1 MAGELKNS
9 NTCFGFFSSG
19 GGGGGGGASGIWGIS
34 DATGTYTYYDTIA
47 LANADASSG
56 DTIELFA
63 NVRETS
69 AVEWVLKD
77 GVIYNMNGYTYT
89 LDVATTEDAVTD
101 NNVAGNFRILNGTIR
116 RRGGTASQ
124 TNSLALFI
132 DNTSSLLTLE
142 GVEFNS
148 DFGTTAVLQADV
160 IGGVFTHDVVG
171 FVFQAR
177 NINHQGGTLKN
188 VQAISN
194 SMYGI
199 YLNSSCTLINCYAYS
214 GGTSA
219 IFSNNSSN
227 TLIDC
232 TAETDAQY
240 GFYANNAETL
250 INCIG
255 ISTASAGIYSRGSLI
270 NCQGVG
276 LSGVGIQYQPN
287 GTGRAMQGCVA
298 YSKTSV
304 ALSSPSDFCV
314 VKNCTA
320 IAFTNVAVQGRG
332 EFYDCVFESLLNSGG
347 GASMLITGTT
357 TISGCTLRVN
367 NSSAYCI
374 TALSAYNSNI
384 LQNVYVNATTPVNT
398 TNITNTQT
406 NTQDTFGNI
415 TEG

>member
-148 DFGTTAVLQADV
+148 DFGNWRCIYTRCSG
-160 IGGVFTHDVVG
+160 IC
-171 FVFQAR
+171 
-177 NINHQGGTLKN
+177 
-188 VQAISN
+188 IS
-194 SMYGI
+194 SKKHK
-199 YLNSSCTLINCYAYS
+199 SSRRYFEKC
-214 GGTSA
+214 
-219 IFSNNSSN
+219 SSH
-227 TLIDC
+227 
-232 TAETDAQY
+232 
-240 GFYANNAETL
+240 
-250 INCIG
+250 
-255 ISTASAGIYSRGSLI
+255 
-270 NCQGVG
+270 
-276 LSGVGIQYQPN
+276 
-287 GTGRAMQGCVA
+287 
-298 YSKTSV
+298 
-304 ALSSPSDFCV
+304 
-314 VKNCTA
+314 
-320 IAFTNVAVQGRG
+320 
-332 EFYDCVFESLLNSGG
+332 
-347 GASMLITGTT
+347 
-357 TISGCTLRVN
+357 
-367 NSSAYCI
+367 
-374 TALSAYNSNI
+374 
-384 LQNVYVNATTPVNT
+384 
-398 TNITNTQT
+398 
-406 NTQDTFGNI
+406 
-415 TEG
+415 